1 VRDPLH
7 ELARLAGRSTISDAR
22 ILRRQLSDLRKS
34 GPPGPDPARLEG
46 LRTEILRAVARREA
60 RAASVPAV
68 RYPPELPVS
77 GERERIVGLL
87 RTARALVVCGETGS
101 GKSTQIPKMCL
112 EAGRGVAG
120 LIGHTQPRRIAA
132 RGVAARL
139 AGELGVGLG
148 TIVGFQTRFDA
159 RLSPETLV
167 KVMTDGILLAET
179 RRDRGLH
186 RYDTVIVDEAHERS
200 LNIDFLLGHL
210 RRLLDRRDDLVVV
223 VTSATLEAG
232 RVAAFLGD
240 APVVEV
246 SGRGFPIE
254 SRFRDAS
261 LPPLEPDDEDPRFV
275 EALVA
280 ALEEV
285 ERTPAAG
292 GGPRNS
298 LVFLSGERAIRE
310 ASDAVRGRFPD
321 AEVLPLHGRLPA
333 AEQDRV
339 FAPGPRRRIV
349 LATNVA
355 ETSLTVPGID
365 AVVDGGLARIS
376 RFSVKAGVQRL
387 PIEPIARSNAEQRKG
402 RAGRTAPGLCI
413 RLYSEADFLARPAFT
428 PPEIRRTNLASVILA
443 MLGAGL
449 GRPET
454 FPFLDPPS
462 PGLVA
467 AGYRTLFM
475 LGAVDAR
482 NELTPLGQRLARLPV
497 DPRIGRIALAGLDE
511 RCPEEALVIA
521 AALSVQDPRERPA
534 DRAGAADLA
543 HAAFRDPDSD
553 FLGWIRLW
561 KAWREASASSGSSA
575 LRRWCRERFLSAGR
589 LREWSEVHRQLRTL
603 VHERILPI
611 DSRLA
616 DAPDEA
622 AVHRAVLA
630 GLVGNVARRGG
641 KGEWRTAAGVEVF
654 LHPSST
660 LVRRNPTWIVAAE
673 IVETSRRFA
682 RTVGRIQP
690 DWIERIAP
698 QLCERRVSEPHWVE
712 ATGQV
717 AAWERVAF
725 GGLTLIP
732 RRRVPYGPRD
742 PEGSRNIFLHALVVG
757 RVRTDGAFLAHNRG
771 LRERIERLEERR
783 RRRGLL
789 VDDEARFAF
798 YERTVPPGIHSGPSF
813 ERWRREAEAANP
825 GILRMGL
832 ADLLRPGAELPDESL
847 LPDRIGQGGA
857 SLELVYR
864 HEPGTARDGIA
875 VRVPAAAAAWLDTRG
890 LEWLVPGRLAEK
902 VEALIRTLPKRIR
915 TRFQP
920 AAEYA
925 AGAAEALPFG
935 EGELLPRL
943 ARHLSAVGGIEV
955 FPRDFDRAALPEH
968 LLMLVEVV
976 GDDGSVLASGRDAA
990 AIAARFR
997 PGAERLVAE
1006 AAAAGE
1012 FGPAAAR
1019 LAGRALDDLDPEP
1032 LPTRATLVRG
1042 GFSIQTY
1049 PALAPDADGSVRLV
1063 FLDDSHAAERSHAEA
1078 VRRLLARRGGEALG
1092 HHLEY
1097 LPELESMERAYA
1109 PLGGPAQFRERLA
1122 DAAVA
1127 AGLAWEGLD
1136 EGPRDAGSLAERSRR
1151 LDSGWF
1157 RSVRAAAD
1165 RIGPALEAFAGLH
1178 AVLRE
1183 PHPADWG
1190 DAIEDL
1196 RRELDRLAREAFA
1209 PSAPAARLE
1218 HLPRRLAALRSRL
1231 RRLPGGL
1238 ERDRALRAERD
1249 ARLARR
1255 DGLVANGLD
1264 ATARAAL
1271 EELLEEHRVHL
1282 FAGELRTAVPAGA
1295 ARVDEAL
1302 DAAAAARDRPAAF
1315 G

>member
-1 VRDPLH
+1 MDS
-7 ELARLAGRSTISDAR
+7 EARV
-22 ILRRQLSDLRKS
+22 LRRRLSDLRR
-34 GPPGPDPARLEG
+34 GDAAALEPAEVER
-46 LRTEILRAVARREA
+46 LRTEIERAVARRAA
-60 RAASVPAV
+60 RAASVPV
-68 RYPPELPVS
+68 VSYPAELPVS
-77 GERERIVGLL
+77 GARERIVGLL
-87 RTARALVVCGETGS
+87 RTERALVVCGETGS
-101 GKSTQIPKMCL
+101 GKSTQLPKMCL

-120 LIGHTQPRRIAA
+120 LVGHTQPRRIAA

-139 AGELGVGLG
+139 AAELGVPLG
-148 TIVGFQTRFDA
+148 TLVGFQTRFDA

-186 RYDTVIVDEAHERS
+186 RYDTIIVDEAHERS

-210 RRLLDRRDDLVVV
+210 KRLLERRDDLVVV
-223 VTSATLEAG
+223 VTSATLEAE

-254 SRFRDAS
+254 TRFRDAAR
-261 LPPLEPDDEDPRFV
+261 PPLEPDDEDPRFLEAIV
-275 EALVA
+275 E

-310 ASDAVRGRFPD
+310 ATDAVRGRFPD

-333 AEQDRV
+333 AEQDRI
-339 FAPGPRRRIV
+339 FTPGPRRRIV

-365 AVVDGGLARIS
+365 AVVDGGLARLS
-376 RFSVKAGVQRL
+376 RFSVRAGVQRL
-387 PIEPIARSNAEQRKG
+387 PIEPIARSAAEQRKG

-413 RLYSEADFLARPAFT
+413 RLYPEADFLARPAFT
-428 PPEIRRTNLASVILA
+428 PPEIRRTNLASVILQ

-482 NELTPLGQRLARLPV
+482 NELTPLGRRLAKLPV

-534 DRAGAADLA
+534 DRAGPADLA
-543 HAAFRDPDSD
+543 HAGFRDPNSD

-561 KAWREASASSGSSA
+561 RAWREASASLGSSA
-575 LRRWCRERFLSAGR
+575 LRRWCRERFLSASR
-589 LREWSEVHRQLRTL
+589 MREWTEVHRQLRSL

-611 DSRLA
+611 ESRLA

-630 GLVGNVARRGG
+630 GLVANVARRGE
-641 KGEWRTAAGVEVF
+641 KGEWRTAAGIEVF

-698 QLCERRVSEPHWVE
+698 QLCERSVAEPHWVE

-742 PEGSRNIFLHALVVG
+742 PEGSRNIFLHALVAG
-757 RVRTDGAFLAHNRG
+757 RVRTDGAFLAHNLE
-771 LRERIERLEERR
+771 LRERIERMEERR

-789 VDDEARFAF
+789 VDEEARFAF
-798 YERTVPPGIHSGPSF
+798 YERTVPAGIHSGPSF

-825 GILRMGL
+825 RVLWMGL
-832 ADLLRPGAELPDESL
+832 SDLLKPGAELPDRSL
-847 LPDRIGQGGA
+847 LPDRLEQGGA

-864 HEPGTARDGIA
+864 HEPGAVRDGIA
-875 VRVPAAAAAWLDTRG
+875 VRVPAAAAAWLDPRR
-890 LEWLVPGRLAEK
+890 LEWLVPGRLVEK
-902 VEALIRTLPKRIR
+902 IEALIRSLPKRIR

-925 AGAAEALPFG
+925 AGAAEALAFG

-943 ARHLSAVGGIEV
+943 ARHLSAVGGLEV

-968 LLMLVEVV
+968 LSMLVEVI
-976 GDDGSVLASGRDAA
+976 GDDGAILASGRDAA

-1006 AAAAGE
+1006 AAAGGE
-1012 FGPAAAR
+1012 FGAAVAR
-1019 LAGRALDDLDPEP
+1019 LWGRDLDDLDPEP
-1032 LPTRATLVRG
+1032 LPTRATLERG
-1042 GFSIQTY
+1042 GFRVATH
-1049 PALAPDADGSVRLV
+1049 PALARAAGGAIRLV
-1063 FLDDSHAAERSHAEA
+1063 LLDDPHAAERAHAAA
-1078 VRRLLARRGGEALG
+1078 VRRILAERGGEALR

-1097 LPELESMERAYA
+1097 LPGLESMERAFA
-1109 PLGGPAQFRERLA
+1109 PLGTPGELRERLA
-1122 DAAVA
+1122 DAAVT
-1127 AGLAWEGLD
+1127 AGLARERVDGL
-1136 EGPRDAGSLAERSRR
+1136 PRDAVALAGLSRR
-1151 LDSGWF
+1151 LEPSWF
-1157 RSVRAAAD
+1157 EAVHEAAG
-1165 RIGPALEAFAGLH
+1165 RIGPALEAFASLH
-1178 AVLRE
+1178 AALRE
-1183 PHPADWG
+1183 PHPADWT

-1196 RRELDRLAREAFA
+1196 RCELDRLAREAFA
-1209 PSAPAARLE
+1209 DSGPAGRLE
-1218 HLPRRLAALRSRL
+1218 HLPRRLAALRSRF
-1231 RRLPGGL
+1231 RRLAGGL
-1238 ERDRALRAERD
+1238 ERDRLLRAERD
-1249 ARLARR
+1249 ARLARCR
-1255 DGLVANGLD
+1255 ELVAGGLD

-1271 EELLEEHRVHL
+1271 DELLEEHRVHL
-1282 FAGELRTAVPAGA
+1282 FAGDLRTTLPAA
-1295 ARVDEAL
+1295 PARVDEAL
-1302 DAAAAARDRPAAF
+1302 QAAAAGLGR